1 MVKNQDDD
9 DERKVVKQKDILDES
24 LCGDPLMYATFVAPV
39 HQYSTETE
47 PSRQASFNYP
57 SRQPSFKQNS
67 SEGADSQPDLLST
80 SSTTASD
87 GLHLG
92 LPSSLRSLRQS
103 LTPPEPQAEAVW
115 KMQKDQD
122 LEISQEELEHQVQME
137 RLSFI
142 SGSSANEE
150 DDLEED
156 EDEEEEEEDPMAV
169 LLPPPPPLP
178 PKPPVLLN
186 QQPRLMGLYRDPY
199 DHDHNFVDTSI
210 AAPPGGIGTV
220 RRKAQKRERNRT
232 LNANNAATAVTAVGK
247 ENVVQVQ
254 SPNDIKSALR
264 SSSASKSR

>member
-1 MVKNQDDD
+1 MAQLLEECASCQIQLVKNDA
-9 DERKVVKQKDILDES
+9 EKEVVKENLDES

-67 SEGADSQPDLLST
+67 SEGADSQPDLLT
-80 SSTTASD
+80 SSAD
-87 GLHLG
+87 GHLG
-92 LPSSLRSLRQS
+92 LPSRHPLRTS
-103 LTPPEPQAEAVW
+103 LTPPEPEAVW

-122 LEISQEELEHQVQME
+122 LEISQEELERQVQME

-156 EDEEEEEEDPMAV
+156 EDEEEDPMAV

-186 QQPRLMGLYRDPY
+186 QQPRLLGLYRDPY
-199 DHDHNFVDTSI
+199 DASDNFVETMP
-210 AAPPGGIGTV
+210 APGGIGTV

-232 LNANNAATAVTAVGK
+232 LNANNASVASVASVAVIGK
-247 ENVVQVQ
+247 ENVVQ
-254 SPNDIKSALR
+254 SNDIKSALR